1 MATVYVSVG
10 SNINRDH
17 NLRGGIAALR
27 EHYAPLRLSTVY
39 ESAAVGFEGDNFYNL
54 VLSFDSDDTVTQLSQ
69 RLREI
74 EERFGRVRGGA
85 KFSSR
90 TLDLDLLLYD
100 DLIQHADGID
110 IPRDEITRNAFV
122 LLPLAE
128 LAPERLHPEQGVS
141 YAALWQAY
149 DQSSQPLWPIPFDWD

>member
-1 MATVYVSVG
+1 MASVYVSVG
-10 SNINRDH
+10 SNINREH

-27 EHYAPLRLSTVY
+27 EHYGPIRLSTVY
-39 ESAAVGFEGDNFYNL
+39 ESASVGFAGDNFYNL
-54 VLSFDSDDTVTQLSQ
+54 VLSFGSDESIAQICQ

-100 DLIQHADGID
+100 DVIQHGDGVD
-110 IPRDEITRNAFV
+110 IPREEITRNAFV

-128 LAPERLHPEQGVS
+128 LAPELMHPELHQT
-141 YAALWQAY
+141 YHALWQAY
-149 DQSSQPLWPIPFDWD
+149 DQASQSLWGIDFNWH